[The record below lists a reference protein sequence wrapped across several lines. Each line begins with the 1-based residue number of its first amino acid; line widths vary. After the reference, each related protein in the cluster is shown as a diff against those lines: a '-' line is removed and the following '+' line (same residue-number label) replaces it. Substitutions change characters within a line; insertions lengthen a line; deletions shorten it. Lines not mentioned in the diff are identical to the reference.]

1 MRALRILLITAVI
14 LGGLFTI
21 GDRLA
26 VNYAESEAAERIAAD
41 QGLAAGSANVSIK
54 GFPFLTQ
61 VMGKELDQVDVTLT
75 GVEASAGGR
84 KVRVTEMDA
93 ALKNVRLKNNF
104 STAVAASASGTARI
118 SYADLAKAS
127 GEDVTLGY
135 GGNGKVKVTGGVE
148 LPVLGSVTRSVLSS
162 VSVVGGDTIRV
173 RADKVPGEGIPGLEG
188 RVRERTD
195 FDRQVGG
202 LPAGLKLTKAEA
214 TPEGLAVTVTGTD
227 VVLAG

>member
-21 GDRLA
+21 ADRLA
-26 VNYAESEAAERIAAD
+26 VNYAESEAAERIRAN
-41 QGLAAGSANVSIK
+41 QGLAGAPDVSIK

-84 KVRVTEMDA
+84 KVRVTEMKA

-118 SYADLAKAS
+118 SYADLGKAS
-127 GEDVTLGY
+127 GEDVTVGY
-135 GGNGKVKVTGGVE
+135 GGSGKVKVTGSVDV
-148 LPVLGSVTRSVLSS
+148 PVLGSVTRSVLSS
-162 VSVVGGDTIRV
+162 VSLVGGDTIRV
-173 RADKVPGEGIPGLEG
+173 RADKVPGEGIPGVEE
-188 RVRERTD
+188 RIRERTD

-202 LPAGLKLTKAEA
+202 LPAGLKLTKVEA
-214 TPEGLAVTVTGTD
+214 TPDGVVVTVTGTD

>member
-26 VNYAESEAAERIAAD
+26 VNYAESEAAERIAAN
-41 QGLAAGSANVSIK
+41 QGLAAGSADVSIK

-135 GGNGKVKVTGGVE
+135 GGNGKVKVTGSVE

-162 VSVVGGDTIRV
+162 VSVVGGETIRV
-173 RADKVPGEGIPGLEG
+173 RADKVPGEGIPGLED

-202 LPAGLKLTKAEA
+202 LPAGLKLTKVEA
-214 TPEGLAVTVTGTD
+214 TPEGLTVTVTGTD

>member
-21 GDRLA
+21 ADRLA
-26 VNYAESEAAERIAAD
+26 VNYAESEAADRMGAA
-41 QGLAAGSANVSIK
+41 QGRADSAAVSIK

-84 KVRVTEMDA
+84 KVRVTEMKA
-93 ALKNVRLKNNF
+93 ALKQVRLEDNF
-104 STAVAASASGTARI
+104 SRAVAASASGTARI
-118 SYADLAKAS
+118 SYADLGAAS

-135 GGNGKVKVTGGVE
+135 GGNGKVKVTGSVE
-148 LPVLGSVTRSVLSS
+148 VPVLGKVTRSVLSS
-162 VSVVGGDTIRV
+162 VSLAGDDTIRV
-173 RADKVPGEGIPGLEG
+173 RADKVPGEGIPGLEQ
-188 RVRERTD
+188 RIRERTD

-202 LPAGLKLTKAEA
+202 LPSGLKLQKVEA
-214 TPEGLAVTVTGTD
+214 ASDGVVVTVTGTD
-227 VVLAG
+227 VVLTG